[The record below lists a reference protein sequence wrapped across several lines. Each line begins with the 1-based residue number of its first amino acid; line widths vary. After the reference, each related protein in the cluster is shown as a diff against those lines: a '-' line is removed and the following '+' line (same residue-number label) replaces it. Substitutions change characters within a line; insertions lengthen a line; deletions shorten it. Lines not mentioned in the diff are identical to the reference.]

1 MWSNYV
7 TVLMLPFPILANML
21 LSSYCD
27 KVGHKLP
34 LILPVVSFMIGSV
47 YLSLLVVFLSW
58 PMWTVLIF
66 PILYTMFGGY
76 STVSWLSS
84 QYHNLLLPCLG
95 IRCFVGFG
103 VRLWDFRLGINF
115 FRRFVWICFSWFH
128 GNDDKSSI
136 IFIINY

>member
-1 MWSNYV
+1 M
-7 TVLMLPFPILANML
+7 TVLMLPFPILANMS

-84 QYHNLLLPCLG
+84 QYHNLLLPCLE
-95 IRCFVGFG
+95 IR
-103 VRLWDFRLGINF
+103 
-115 FRRFVWICFSWFH
+115 
-128 GNDDKSSI
+128 
-136 IFIINY
+136 